1 MGGTFYVSDKWWLH
15 IEYIGNILLSQIF
28 LNSKIPDEI
37 NNVLL
42 YFLHLLKANN
52 TSEIGEFLEK
62 QLHIYVWILIVL
74 LYLFYI
80 LLAARF
86 EKLESKKNDKIFQN
100 FKQDRGG
107 LFALLLW

>member
-1 MGGTFYVSDKWWLH
+1 ML
-15 IEYIGNILLSQIF
+15 
-28 LNSKIPDEI
+28 
-37 NNVLL
+37 
-42 YFLHLLKANN
+42 
-52 TSEIGEFLEK
+52 
-62 QLHIYVWILIVL
+62 VL

-107 LFALLLW
+107 LFTLLLW